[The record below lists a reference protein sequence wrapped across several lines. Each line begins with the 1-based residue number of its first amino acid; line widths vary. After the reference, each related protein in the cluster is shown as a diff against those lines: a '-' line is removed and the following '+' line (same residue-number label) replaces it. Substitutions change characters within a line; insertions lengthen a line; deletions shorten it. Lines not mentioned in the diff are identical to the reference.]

1 MRYSPIALVV
11 SSLLFV
17 GSASADD
24 LLNMYREALKNN
36 AKYAAAQAEHQAAGE
51 LLPQARSRMLPRV
64 ELNANVANSHVR
76 NSAAVDNTY
85 HFTQAEV
92 GVNLVHPLYKKEL
105 DIQYAQAGVR
115 VREADAKLEQA
126 RQDLALEVSQAY
138 MDVLLVDDNLAL
150 IKEQRSAIL
159 AQLDQAKTLLEKGY
173 GTVTDV
179 NEARARLDS
188 VDVQE
193 IDARNAYEIS
203 LHALHEITSV
213 LSTRMAML
221 GTDRQKLQSD
231 TENLD
236 KWIDTAMRFN
246 PRILQQLARYEA
258 SQREVEKAR
267 AGDSPALDLVA
278 GVNHAKDPGYT
289 ALNTNNTSA
298 EIGLKFSMPLY
309 QGGLTK
315 SRIAMTKALEE
326 RARQE
331 LEAVRREVM
340 LDTRQEYLNVVSA
353 VVKINALEQA
363 LKSHE
368 TALDSMH
375 KGFRAGVRTN
385 VEILNQQQLLF
396 TAKRDL
402 NKARYESLVSRL
414 RLKKAA
420 GQLLEEDIAVV
431 NSWLVPLDSAG
442 QTTLAESI
450 NRIKH
455 KTRMAVAENTPEVG
469 SVRVSIAD
477 DSVKGEPVKPLVAS
491 KVLPAVS
498 RPDAQTS
505 TLPPSMA
512 MKPTL
517 MPSAARVEKAEEAVL
532 NPLYIQLGAF
542 SQAERAIRLSDQVA
556 RTLGREAVQKVTFIQ
571 SAGLTKV
578 QMGPYSNGE
587 EVDRIRSSL
596 DKHLGLTTR
605 VLPASKVQPNAQ
617 PPVQSETA
625 KMMASIASSA
635 QVAAQAEKRPEPA
648 GMHGVHLQLAV
659 LSNKANADALMTK
672 VADLFADFPPTS
684 LLESGTQFK
693 VRVGPFSSASVATRA
708 ARLVESKLGIRP
720 FQVRP

>member
-1 MRYSPIALVV
+1 
-11 SSLLFV
+11 
-17 GSASADD
+17 
-24 LLNMYREALKNN
+24 MYRDALKNN
-36 AKYAAAQAEHQAAGE
+36 AKFAAAQAEHQAAGE

-64 ELNANVANSHVR
+64 DLNANIANSHVR
-76 NSAAVDNTY
+76 NSAVVDNTY

-188 VDVQE
+188 VDVQDIE
-193 IDARNAYEIS
+193 ARNAYEIS
-203 LHALHEITSV
+203 LHAFHEITSV

-221 GTDRQKLQSD
+221 GSDRQKLQSD
-231 TENLD
+231 TESLD
-236 KWIDTAMRFN
+236 KWIDTAMQFN
-246 PRILQQLARYEA
+246 PRIQQQLARYEA

-278 GVNHAKDPGYT
+278 GVSHAKDPGYT

-331 LEAVRREVM
+331 LEAMRREVM

-368 TALDSMH
+368 TALDSMQ

-420 GQLLEEDIAVV
+420 GQLLEEEIALV
-431 NSWLVPLDSAG
+431 NGWLVPADAEG
-442 QTTLAESI
+442 QITLAESI

-455 KTRMAVAENTPEVG
+455 KTRMVVAETSSEIRPASTTRTADTAKIESISP
-469 SVRVSIAD
+469 SVAN
-477 DSVKGEPVKPLVAS
+477 KT
-491 KVLPAVS
+491 LPAENKPAV
-498 RPDAQTS
+498 QTAS
-505 TLPPSMA
+505 LLPPIK
-512 MKPTL
+512 MKSTSL
-517 MPSAARVEKAEEAVL
+517 ERDVAGEMSSL
-532 NPLYIQLGAF
+532 TPLYIQLGAF
-542 SQAERAIRLSDQVA
+542 SQPDRALRLSDQV
-556 RTLGREAVQKVTFIQ
+556 THSLGREVAQKVAFIH

-578 QMGPYSNGE
+578 QMGPFGNRDE
-587 EVDRIRSSL
+587 ADRVRAIL
-596 DKHLGLTTR
+596 DKQLGLTTR
-605 VLPASKVQPNAQ
+605 VLPAATQPLTQIGPATR
-617 PPVQSETA
+617 VGA
-625 KMMASIASSA
+625 VAVGA
-635 QVAAQAEKRPEPA
+635 QVSAPVLGQPAIEADKRPEPA
-648 GMHGVHLQLAV
+648 VNNGVHLQLAV
-659 LSNKANADALMTK
+659 LSNKANANALMAE
-672 VADLFADFPPTS
+672 VANLFTDFPPAS
-684 LLESGTQFK
+684 LLESGTKFK
-693 VRVGPFSSASVATRA
+693 VRVGPFASASVASRA
-708 ARLVESKLGIRP
+708 AGRVESKLGIRP
-720 FQVRP
+720 FQVKP